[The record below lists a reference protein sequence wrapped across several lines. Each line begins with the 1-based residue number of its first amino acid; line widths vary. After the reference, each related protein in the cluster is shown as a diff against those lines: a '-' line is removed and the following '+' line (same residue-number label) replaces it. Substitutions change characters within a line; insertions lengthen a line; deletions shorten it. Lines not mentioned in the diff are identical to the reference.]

1 MKNTSSP
8 SKYSPSMYF
17 HNNQINLK
25 GTFNLHTNHTHIYRI
40 LLRRRNT
47 QTS

>member
-1 MKNTSSP
+1 MKNTSSSP

-25 GTFNLHTNHTHIYRI
+25 GTFNLHTNHIYRI